1 MADPRTTAAKLA
13 AQLRRTFGGG
23 LRSVVLFGSVPRGE
37 AIPGVSDL
45 NVLVLLESLA
55 PADLA
60 RAAPLMQDWIRHGN
74 TPPHLYSSDEWA
86 GMADTFAIEM
96 ADMQDAR
103 EVLAG
108 TDPITAGSVTNSDLR
123 IHTEQEIRETML
135 HLRLR
140 LLLGANS
147 SEEVG
152 NLLLS
157 GLPSFTA
164 YMRAALRLNGE
175 APPQDSRTVIE
186 LASRVIDAD
195 PRPML
200 DCWQTRRTLR
210 RLAVPITDPLVEDY
224 TAFTR
229 RLVTYLDQAPNA
241 DPLRVDAAARP
252 VPAHH

>member
-1 MADPRTTAAKLA
+1 MADPRTTAAKLTA
-13 AQLRRTFGGG
+13 HLRRTFGEG
-23 LRSVVLFGSVPRGE
+23 LHSVVLFGSVPRGE
-37 AIPGVSDL
+37 AVPGVSDL

-55 PADLA
+55 PTNLA
-60 RAAPLMQDWIRHGN
+60 RAAPVLQEWIRHGN

-86 GMADTFAIEM
+86 GMADTFAIEI

-108 TDPITAGSVTNSDLR
+108 VDPITAGSVTNSDLR
-123 IHTEQEIRETML
+123 LHTEREIRETLL

-147 SEEVG
+147 PVEVG

-164 YMRAALRLNGE
+164 YMRAALRLGGSGSLE
-175 APPQDSRTVIE
+175 DSRDVIE
-186 LASRVIDAD
+186 RVARLIDAD
-195 PRPML
+195 ATPML
-200 DCWQTRRTLR
+200 TCWQHRRTLR
-210 RLAVPITDPLVEDY
+210 PLEVPITDPLVEEY

-229 RLVTYLDQAPNA
+229 RLVTFLDRPAQV
-241 DPLRVDAAARP
+241 LRGEPSEPRQ
-252 VPAHH
+252 PAHH